1 MLERI
6 KGARIIRNQE
16 NLGFGPAFM
25 HAVDAAAFEYL
36 WFFNSDALLT
46 DNGIEAALG
55 NFVDTPGVG
64 AVGGKI
70 LLADGRLQEAGLIIW
85 SDGSAVG
92 YGRDEPQKPQ
102 YTFRGSVDYCSAVFL
117 I

>member
-70 LLADGRLQEAGLIIW
+70 LLADGRLQEVRSSGATATLWATGAATIPKSRSTAFDVRW
-85 SDGSAVG
+85 TTA
-92 YGRDEPQKPQ
+92 PP
-102 YTFRGSVDYCSAVFL
+102 CS
-117 I
+117 